1 MIVDLA
7 AVLAIVIQVGPVAS
21 IGQLRLCSVVSMQMM
36 YI

>member
-7 AVLAIVIQVGPVAS
+7 VLLAIVIQVGLVAS
-21 IGQLRLCSVVSMQMM
+21 IGQLKLCCGVLMRVM